1 MPLSQLMASL
11 NLQCTAINKQI
22 YAVVFIVQQRTA
34 VQSHFMKNAGSEKV
48 ARVVKPQA
56 HLRARSQC
64 KTVTIHG
71 HMSKQRM
78 PSQSDRAV

>member
-1 MPLSQLMASL
+1 MRLSLLFNRELQL
-11 NLQCTAINKQI
+11 
-22 YAVVFIVQQRTA
+22 
-34 VQSHFMKNAGSEKV
+34 SHFMKNARSEKV
-48 ARVVKPQA
+48 ASLVKPQA

>member
-1 MPLSQLMASL
+1 MPLSQLMVSL
-11 NLQCTAINKQI
+11 NLQCTAINEQI
-22 YAVVFIVQQRTA
+22 YAVVFIVQQKTA
-34 VQSHFMKNAGSEKV
+34 VQSQFMKNAGSEK
-48 ARVVKPQA
+48 AASIVKPQA
-56 HLRARSQC
+56 HLRSRSQC

>member
-34 VQSHFMKNAGSEKV
+34 VQSHFMKNAGSEKE
-48 ARVVKPQA
+48 ASVVKLQA
-56 HLRARSQC
+56 HLRAWSQC

>member
-1 MPLSQLMASL
+1 MPLSQLKASL

-48 ARVVKPQA
+48 ASIVKPQP
-56 HLRARSQC
+56 HLCAWSRG
-64 KTVTIHG
+64 KTLTIHG
-71 HMSKQRM
+71 HMSQTENAI
-78 PSQSDRAV
+78 SD